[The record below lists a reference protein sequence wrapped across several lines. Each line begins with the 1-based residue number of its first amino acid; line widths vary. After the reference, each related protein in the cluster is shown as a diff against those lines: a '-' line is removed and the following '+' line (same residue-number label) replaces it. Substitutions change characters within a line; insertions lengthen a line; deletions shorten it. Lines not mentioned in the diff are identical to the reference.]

1 MPMPPVGCHNI
12 LYNQMRTHAVAYLM
26 TSLLATSMRTTAA
39 FATGIVDTH
48 ACRSAL
54 LSRHFM
60 LIISHQQCYRQYQ
73 GGSSARN
80 RFARFRRR
88 RSGLQLALAEAG
100 ADTCAAQL
108 IAKDCMKLLSR
119 KGKTWDRLGD
129 IVDLAISS
137 SKKESNPKSRIA
149 DVGCDHGLLSIALAA
164 SGKYEQVIGV
174 DVSEQAL
181 ENGARKFHRKVLEAL
196 ARDIDSSDTDLPVEF
211 RAGDGL
217 SAINDGETDSLA
229 IAGMGVNTMVK
240 ILNGQDL
247 ERVGTSTLFLQP
259 TNTKPSNLIK
269 LYDHL
274 QDGGWT
280 PQQELL
286 KYISRRWYFSIS
298 FERDV
303 GANRKSALPGDKLGR
318 EDDDLMHREFMRY
331 VDHHRQWLE
340 RDLRAKGGLSE
351 EESRWFDVYGSPA
364 Q

>member
-1 MPMPPVGCHNI
+1 M
-12 LYNQMRTHAVAYLM
+12 LSAVPRVIGEESICSVPKKTFWIAIGIRRGRCRYMCFSVDCQGLHE
-26 TSLLATSMRTTAA
+26 AT
-39 FATGIVDTH
+39 
-48 ACRSAL
+48 
-54 LSRHFM
+54 LSKR
-60 LIISHQQCYRQYQ
+60 
-73 GGSSARN
+73 
-80 RFARFRRR
+80 
-88 RSGLQLALAEAG
+88 
-100 ADTCAAQL
+100 
-108 IAKDCMKLLSR
+108 KDR
-119 KGKTWDRLGD
+119 DRLGD

-137 SKKESNPKSRIA
+137 SKESNPKPRIA

-164 SGKYEQVIGV
+164 SGKYKQVIGV

-181 ENGARKFHRKVLEAL
+181 ENGARNFYRKVQEAL
-196 ARDIDSSDTDLPVEF
+196 ERDVDSSDTDLPVEF

-217 SAINDGETDSLA
+217 SVIDDGEIDSVA
-229 IAGMGVNTMVK
+229 IAGMGVNTIVK
-240 ILNGQDL
+240 ILNEKDL

-303 GANRKSALPGDKLGR
+303 GAYRKSALPGDKLR
-318 EDDDLMHREFMRY
+318 LEDDDLMHREFMRY